1 MNTFGKYYNKRF
13 RQDLITFFGTIPDN
27 SKHHDNYEK
36 STFYIQYERLTRDY
50 PHLNFL
56 LNPNEKIN
64 FGIALFLTVLVDEVC
79 YTHYKPYYQ
88 EFKRL
93 ANYPKFIGNC
103 PAGCRYHF
111 HPSDLFSA
119 MNHSRKNNKN
129 ESYEEQLDFRDT
141 FLHAIPIMEKEV
153 KDFFVQHFTK
163 IDGNDFWQ
171 KCYSELPYRN

>member
-1 MNTFGKYYNKRF
+1 
-13 RQDLITFFGTIPDN
+13 
-27 SKHHDNYEK
+27 
-36 STFYIQYERLTRDY
+36 
-50 PHLNFL
+50 
-56 LNPNEKIN
+56 
-64 FGIALFLTVLVDEVC
+64 
-79 YTHYKPYYQ
+79 
-88 EFKRL
+88 
-93 ANYPKFIGNC
+93 
-103 PAGCRYHF
+103 
-111 HPSDLFSA
+111 